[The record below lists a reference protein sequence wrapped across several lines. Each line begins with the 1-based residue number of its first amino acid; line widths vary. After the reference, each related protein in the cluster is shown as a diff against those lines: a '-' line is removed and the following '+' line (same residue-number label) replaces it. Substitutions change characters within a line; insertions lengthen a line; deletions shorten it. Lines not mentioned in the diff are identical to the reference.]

1 MEQTAYLEVLL
12 HSIKNHIELPVQ
24 EVINNDFKRLKSFH
38 KEMLFTHCYEY
49 QNVYYE
55 NIFSQHVHFPDFEK
69 LISLL
74 MNKTNPSLSFLEHV
88 FNKYPTLLITNKQ
101 ENIINFP
108 VDSFPLLFSKTPLTP
123 SKTTLC
129 LFKLFKSPEENNDKI
144 TFIMENQKKGFLPYN
159 PDMYYLML
167 FFSYMKKNSLAKR
180 KRFSEETKSFYYKP
194 AKITQEFIFISKL
207 IFDNFDNIFDLIKP
221 NMVKNTYKGQS
232 FENTIINE
240 EDFTFFIDFVAA
252 FLQKEKIAQKI
263 PQKSITS
270 TKPKKI

>member
-1 MEQTAYLEVLL
+1 MEQTAYLEIIL
-12 HSIKNHIELPVQ
+12 HSIKHHIELPAQ
-24 EVINNDFKRLKSFH
+24 EVINNEFKKLKPFH
-38 KEMLFTHCYEY
+38 KEMLFIHCYEY
-49 QNVYYE
+49 QNIYYE
-55 NIFSQHVHFPDFEK
+55 NIFSQHINFPDFDK
-69 LISLL
+69 LIALL
-74 MNKTNPSLSFLEHV
+74 MNKSNPSLSFLEYV
-88 FNKYPTLLITNKQ
+88 FSKYPTLLITNHQ
-101 ENIINFP
+101 ENIVKFP
-108 VDSFPLLFSKTPLTP
+108 LNSFPLLFSKAPLTH

-129 LFKLFKSPEENNDKI
+129 LFKLFQSPEENTDKI
-144 TFIMENQKKGFLPYN
+144 KFIMDNQKKGFLPYH

-167 FFSYMKKNSLAKR
+167 FFSYMKKNSLEKR

-207 IFDNFDNIFDLIKP
+207 IFENFDNIFDLIKP
-221 NMVKNTYKGQS
+221 NMVRNTYKGQS

-263 PQKSITS
+263 PPKSITS

>member
-1 MEQTAYLEVLL
+1 MLL
-12 HSIKNHIELPVQ
+12 N
-24 EVINNDFKRLKSFH
+24 
-38 KEMLFTHCYEY
+38 HCYEY
-49 QNVYYE
+49 QNIYYE
-55 NIFSQHVHFPDFEK
+55 NVFSPYVSFPNFDK
-69 LISLL
+69 LISILIT
-74 MNKTNPSLSFLEHV
+74 KTNPSLHFLEYI
-88 FNKYPTLLITNKQ
+88 FNKYPTLLITNHQ
-101 ENIINFP
+101 ENIIKFP
-108 VDSFPLLFSKTPLTP
+108 LEYFPLLFSKTPLSP

-129 LFKLFKSPEENNDKI
+129 LFKLFKNPEENTDKI
-144 TFIMENQKKGFLPYN
+144 KFIMDNQKRGFLPYN

-167 FFSYMKKNSLAKR
+167 FFSYMKKNSLAQR
-180 KRFSEETKSFYYKP
+180 KRYSEETKSYYYKP
-194 AKITQEFIFISKL
+194 AKITQEFLFISKL

-232 FENTIINE
+232 FENTIVNE